1 MATRALIGI
10 ELRDGRIFTSYHHW
24 DGYPSGLGYNLVSNW
39 NDPGKLE
46 QAIALGDASHWGVR
60 ATPESVEH
68 SFDTPESGTNVYYK
82 RDRGEEGDLG
92 PVTFNSVGEI
102 MDNWRDHGVSYVYI
116 LKTDGTWTMLNG
128 DGAVFDAQQKI
139 VDAFNEAHTEGV

>member
-10 ELRDGRIFTSYHHW
+10 ELLDGRIFTSYHHW
-24 DGYPSGLGYNLVSNW
+24 DGYPGGLGYNLVNNW

-46 QAIALGDASHWGVR
+46 QAIALGDASSWGVR
-60 ATPESVEH
+60 AFPKRISH
-68 SFDTPESGTNVYYK
+68 SFDSPEPGTNLYYK

-102 MDNWRDHGVSYVYI
+102 MDNWQDQSVSYVYI
-116 LKTDGTWTMLNG
+116 LKTDGTWTMLTG
-128 DGAVFDAQQKI
+128 DGAVFDAKQKI
-139 VDAFNEAHTEGV
+139 VDAFNEVQPQGV